1 MPDETVSP
9 VTDPAE
15 TDPAETDPT
24 ETDPL
29 ETNSVP
35 SGIPD
40 PTMRADFT
48 PRDGVIV
55 NMGLFDGTEFG
66 DTVGYAS
73 TIVAGGEFGS
83 YQVIHKGETY
93 TLPAYCKT
101 VATGQVAAALGVPK
115 ACRAVGMAAGCNPI
129 LILVPCHRVIGADG
143 SLTGYAGGLEMKRVL
158 LALEAEHIPE
168 AE

>member
-9 VTDPAE
+9 VTDP
-15 TDPAETDPT
+15 TETDPT
-24 ETDPL
+24 ETDPP
-29 ETNSVP
+29 EADSVP

-40 PTMRADFT
+40 PTMSADFT
-48 PRDGVIV
+48 PRDGVIAS
-55 NMGLFDGTEFG
+55 MGLFDGIEFG

-101 VATGQVAAALGVPK
+101 AATGQAAAALGVPK
-115 ACRAVGMAAGCNPI
+115 ACRAVGMAAGRNPI

-143 SLTGYAGGLEMKRVL
+143 SLTGYAGGLEMKRAL